1 MPMSFIQATPFIIEQ
16 VVHLKPDSI
25 LDVGIGFGKYGLLLR
40 EVLELPYERYAQS
53 QWKVKID
60 GVEAFEGYRNPV
72 HEFVYN
78 RVFYG
83 KIEEILPS
91 LGQYDVILFIDVLE
105 HFEKEEGRK
114 LLRDLLLHA
123 RKSLLVATP
132 RFPAPQGAYLGN
144 VFETHRSRWHIL
156 DFVDFDFSY
165 LHIPIGN
172 NGAEV
177 FHLFPTQSAP
187 REQDDAVCIP
197 EAQKKED
204 SSSPLT
210 IGAYIPHKH
219 LTGGMKMFFEYLRIL
234 KRRGHKIVLFWR
246 GERGESAIP
255 EWSLLDK
262 GEVQEIPIF
271 PHEPILPFVK
281 ECNVVIALWFQQ
293 MEELAESP
301 VPVVLFEQGS
311 EFLFGDCQDLRPD
324 SPVRQLLKRNY
335 TIPWPIITV
344 SPLLDTILRIR
355 YGRKTTV
362 VPNGVDTN
370 FYHPEEEKRKNTVL
384 LVGNP
389 QLRFKG
395 FDIALQALEKA
406 WRIYP
411 HFEVHWACQVSPRVY
426 GISFPLKIFSN
437 PPQEDLAKHY
447 REATVFLFTSWYEG
461 FGLPPFEAM
470 ASGTAVVATDCG
482 GIRTYAKEGY
492 NALLAEPGDVDS
504 LAYALVFLLQNEEA
518 RKTLEQRG
526 RATALEFSLEKQ
538 ALKFEMVLQ
547 SVARSTSL
555 PSFSRTAMQREI
567 LK

>member
-1 MPMSFIQATPFIIEQ
+1 MPLSFVQAIPVIIEQ
-16 VVHLKPDSI
+16 VAHLKPSSI
-25 LDVGIGFGKYGLLLR
+25 LDVGIGFGKYGVLLR
-40 EVLELPYERYAQS
+40 EALELPYERYARS
-53 QWKVKID
+53 RWKVKID
-60 GVEAFEGYRNPV
+60 GVEAFEGYRNPI
-72 HEFVYN
+72 HEFAYN

-83 KIEEILPS
+83 RIEEILSS
-91 LGQYDVILFIDVLE
+91 LGQYDVILLIDVLE
-105 HFEKEEGRK
+105 HFEKEEGKK
-114 LLRDLLLHA
+114 LLQDLLLHA
-123 RKSLLVATP
+123 RKSLLVSTP

-144 VFETHRSRWHIL
+144 AFEAHKSRWHIL

-177 FHLFPTQSAP
+177 FHLFPTQSAS
-187 REQDDAVCIP
+187 RKQDDAVFIP
-197 EAQKKED
+197 EAQEKE
-204 SSSPLT
+204 SSGPLT

-234 KRRGHKIVLFWR
+234 KRRGHNIVLFWR
-246 GERGESAIP
+246 GERNESAIP
-255 EWSLLDK
+255 EWSLLGK
-262 GEVQEIPIF
+262 GEVQEILIS
-271 PHEPILPFVK
+271 PHEPILPFIK
-281 ECNVVIALWFQQ
+281 GCNVVIALWFQQ

-311 EFLFGDCQDLRPD
+311 EFLFGDYQDLRPD
-324 SPVRQLLKRNY
+324 SPVRQLLQKNY
-335 TIPWPIITV
+335 AVPWPIITV
-344 SPLLDTILRIR
+344 SPLLGTILKIR
-355 YGRKTTV
+355 YGRNTTV
-362 VPNGVDTN
+362 VPNGVDTD
-370 FYHPEEEKRKNTVL
+370 FYRPGREKSNNTVL

-411 HFEVHWACQVSPRVY
+411 NFEVHWVCQVSPRVY
-426 GISFPLKIFSN
+426 GISFPLKIVLN
-437 PPQEDLAKHY
+437 PPQDELARHY

-461 FGLPPFEAM
+461 FGLPPLEAM

-482 GIRTYAKEGY
+482 GIRTYAQEGY

-518 RKTLEQRG
+518 RKVLEERG

-538 ALKFEMVLQ
+538 ALKFEEVLQ
-547 SVARSTSL
+547 GIARNASL
-555 PSFSRTAMQREI
+555 SPFSRTTG
-567 LK
+567 

>member
-1 MPMSFIQATPFIIEQ
+1 MPLSFVQAIPVIIEQ
-16 VVHLKPDSI
+16 VAHLKPSSI
-25 LDVGIGFGKYGLLLR
+25 LDVGIGFGKYGVLFR
-40 EVLELPYERYAQS
+40 EALELPYERYARS

-60 GVEAFEGYRNPV
+60 GVEAFEGYRNPI
-72 HEFVYN
+72 HEFAYN

-83 KIEEILPS
+83 RIEDILPS
-91 LGQYDVILFIDVLE
+91 LGQYDVILLIDVLE

-114 LLRDLLLHA
+114 LLQDLLLHA
-123 RKSLLVATP
+123 RKSLLVSTP

-144 VFETHRSRWHIL
+144 AFEAHKSRWHIL

-177 FHLFPTQSAP
+177 FHLFPTQAAS
-187 REQDDAVCIP
+187 RKQDDAAFIP
-197 EAQKKED
+197 EAQKKER
-204 SSSPLT
+204 SGPLT

-234 KRRGHKIVLFWR
+234 KRRGHNIVLFWR
-246 GERGESAIP
+246 GERNESAIP
-255 EWSLLDK
+255 EWSLLGK
-262 GEVQEIPIF
+262 GEVQEILIS
-271 PHEPILPFVK
+271 PHEPILPFIK
-281 ECNVVIALWFQQ
+281 GCNVVIALWFQQ

-311 EFLFGDCQDLRPD
+311 EFLFGDYQDLRPD
-324 SPVRQLLKRNY
+324 SPVRQLLQKNY
-335 TIPWPIITV
+335 AVPWPIITV

-362 VPNGVDTN
+362 VPNGVDTD
-370 FYHPEEEKRKNTVL
+370 FYRPGREKSNNTVL

-411 HFEVHWACQVSPRVY
+411 NFEVHWVCQVSPRVY
-426 GISFPLKIFSN
+426 GISFPLKIVLN
-437 PPQEDLAKHY
+437 PPQDELARHY

-461 FGLPPFEAM
+461 FGLPPLEAM

-482 GIRTYAKEGY
+482 GIRTYAQEGY

-518 RKTLEQRG
+518 RKVLEERG

-538 ALKFEMVLQ
+538 ALKFEEVLQ
-547 SVARSTSL
+547 GIARNASL
-555 PSFSRTAMQREI
+555 SPFSRTTG
-567 LK
+567 

>member
-1 MPMSFIQATPFIIEQ
+1 MPLSFVQAIPVVIEQ
-16 VVHLKPDSI
+16 VAHLKPDSI

-60 GVEAFEGYRNPV
+60 GVEAFEGYRNPI
-72 HEFVYN
+72 HEFAYN

-83 KIEEILPS
+83 RIEEILPF
-91 LGQYDVILFIDVLE
+91 LGQYDVLLLIDVLE
-105 HFEKEEGRK
+105 HFEKEEGKK

-123 RKSLLVATP
+123 RKSLLVSTP
-132 RFPAPQGAYLGN
+132 RFPALQGAYLGN
-144 VFETHRSRWHIL
+144 AFETHRSRWHIL

-172 NGAEV
+172 NGAEI
-177 FHLFPTQSAP
+177 FHLFPTQSIPKERDGIAFAP
-187 REQDDAVCIP
+187 ET
-197 EAQKKED
+197 QKD
-204 SSSPLT
+204 SGGPLT
-210 IGAYIPHKH
+210 IGAYIPHKY

-234 KRRGHKIVLFWR
+234 KKRGHKIVLFWR
-246 GERGESAIP
+246 GERNESAVP
-255 EWSLLDK
+255 EWSHLSRS
-262 GEVQEIPIF
+262 EVQEVLISH
-271 PHEPILPFVK
+271 HEPILPFVK
-281 ECNVVIALWFQQ
+281 ECDVVIALWFQQ

-311 EFLFGDCQDLRPD
+311 ESLFGDYQDLRPD
-324 SPVRQLLKRNY
+324 SPVRQLLRRNY
-335 TIPWPIITV
+335 TTPWPIITV
-344 SPLLDTILRIR
+344 SPLLDTILKIR

-370 FYHPEEEKRKNTVL
+370 FYHPGKEKSKNTVL
-384 LVGNP
+384 LAGNP

-411 HFEVHWACQVSPRVY
+411 NFEVHWVCQVSPKVY
-426 GISFPLKIFSN
+426 GISFPLKIVLN
-437 PPQEDLAKHY
+437 PPQDELARYY

-461 FGLPPFEAM
+461 FGLPPLEAM

-482 GIRTYAKEGY
+482 GIRTYAQEGY

-518 RKTLEQRG
+518 RKVLEERG
-526 RATALEFSLEKQ
+526 RATALEFDLEKQ
-538 ALKFEMVLQ
+538 ALKLEKVLQ
-547 SVARSTSL
+547 SVARGAFL
-555 PSFSRTAMQREI
+555 PSFSRTTG
-567 LK
+567 

>member
-1 MPMSFIQATPFIIEQ
+1 MPLSFVQAIPVIIEQ
-16 VVHLKPDSI
+16 VAHLKPSSI
-25 LDVGIGFGKYGLLLR
+25 LDVGIGFGKYGVLLR
-40 EVLELPYERYAQS
+40 EALELPYERYARS
-53 QWKVKID
+53 RWKVKID
-60 GVEAFEGYRNPV
+60 GVEAFEGYRNPI
-72 HEFVYN
+72 HEFAYN

-83 KIEEILPS
+83 RIEDILPS
-91 LGQYDVILFIDVLE
+91 LGQYDVILLIDVLE

-114 LLRDLLLHA
+114 LLQDLLLHA
-123 RKSLLVATP
+123 RKSLLVSTP

-144 VFETHRSRWHIL
+144 AFEAHKSRWHIL

-177 FHLFPTQSAP
+177 FHLFPTQSAS
-187 REQDDAVCIP
+187 RKQDDAVFIP
-197 EAQKKED
+197 EAQEKE
-204 SSSPLT
+204 SSGPLT

-234 KRRGHKIVLFWR
+234 KRRGHNIVLFWR
-246 GERGESAIP
+246 GERNESAIP
-255 EWSLLDK
+255 EWSLLGK
-262 GEVQEIPIF
+262 GEVQEILIS
-271 PHEPILPFVK
+271 PHEPILPFIK
-281 ECNVVIALWFQQ
+281 GCNVVIALWFQQ

-311 EFLFGDCQDLRPD
+311 EFLFGDYQDLRPD
-324 SPVRQLLKRNY
+324 SPVRQLLQKNY
-335 TIPWPIITV
+335 AVPWPIITV
-344 SPLLDTILRIR
+344 SPLLGTILKIR
-355 YGRKTTV
+355 YGRNTTV
-362 VPNGVDTN
+362 VPNGVDTD
-370 FYHPEEEKRKNTVL
+370 FYRPGREKSNNTVL

-411 HFEVHWACQVSPRVY
+411 NFEVHWVCQVSPRVY
-426 GISFPLKIFSN
+426 GISFPLKIVLN
-437 PPQEDLAKHY
+437 PPQDELARHY

-461 FGLPPFEAM
+461 FGLPPLEAM

-482 GIRTYAKEGY
+482 GIRTYAQEGY

-518 RKTLEQRG
+518 RKVLEERG

-538 ALKFEMVLQ
+538 ALKFEEVLQ
-547 SVARSTSL
+547 GIARNASL
-555 PSFSRTAMQREI
+555 SPFSRTTG
-567 LK
+567 

>member
-1 MPMSFIQATPFIIEQ
+1 MPLSFVQAIPVIIEQ
-16 VVHLKPDSI
+16 VAHLKPSSI
-25 LDVGIGFGKYGLLLR
+25 LDVGIGFGKYGVLLR
-40 EVLELPYERYAQS
+40 EALELPYERYARS
-53 QWKVKID
+53 RWKVKID
-60 GVEAFEGYRNPV
+60 GVEAFEGYRNPI
-72 HEFVYN
+72 HEFAYN

-83 KIEEILPS
+83 RIEDILPS
-91 LGQYDVILFIDVLE
+91 LGQYDVILLIDVLE

-114 LLRDLLLHA
+114 LLQDLLLHT
-123 RKSLLVATP
+123 RKSLLVSTP

-144 VFETHRSRWHIL
+144 AFEAHRSRWHIL

-177 FHLFPTQSAP
+177 FHLFPTQSAS
-187 REQDDAVCIP
+187 RKQDDAVFIP
-197 EAQKKED
+197 EAQEKE
-204 SSSPLT
+204 SSGPLT

-234 KRRGHKIVLFWR
+234 KRRGHNIVLFWR
-246 GERGESAIP
+246 GERNESAIP
-255 EWSLLDK
+255 EWSLLGK
-262 GEVQEIPIF
+262 GEVQEILIS
-271 PHEPILPFVK
+271 PHEPILPFIK
-281 ECNVVIALWFQQ
+281 GCNVVIALWFQQ

-311 EFLFGDCQDLRPD
+311 EFLFGDYQDLRPD
-324 SPVRQLLKRNY
+324 SPVRQLLQKNY
-335 TIPWPIITV
+335 AVPWPIITV
-344 SPLLDTILRIR
+344 SPLLGTILKIR
-355 YGRKTTV
+355 YGRNTTV
-362 VPNGVDTN
+362 VPNGVDTD
-370 FYHPEEEKRKNTVL
+370 FYRPGREKSNNTVL

-411 HFEVHWACQVSPRVY
+411 NFEVHWVCQVSPRVY
-426 GISFPLKIFSN
+426 GISFPLKIVLN
-437 PPQEDLAKHY
+437 PPQDELARHY

-461 FGLPPFEAM
+461 FGLPPLEAM

-482 GIRTYAKEGY
+482 GIRTYAQEGY

-518 RKTLEQRG
+518 RKVLEERG

-538 ALKFEMVLQ
+538 ALKFEEVLQ
-547 SVARSTSL
+547 GIARNASL
-555 PSFSRTAMQREI
+555 SPFSRTTG
-567 LK
+567 

>member
-1 MPMSFIQATPFIIEQ
+1 MPLSFVQAIPVIIEQ
-16 VVHLKPDSI
+16 VAHLKPSSI
-25 LDVGIGFGKYGLLLR
+25 LDVGIGFGKYGVLLR
-40 EVLELPYERYAQS
+40 EALELPYERYARS
-53 QWKVKID
+53 RWKVKID
-60 GVEAFEGYRNPV
+60 GVEAFEGYRNPI
-72 HEFVYN
+72 HEFAYN

-83 KIEEILPS
+83 RIEDILPS
-91 LGQYDVILFIDVLE
+91 LGQYDVILLIDVLE
-105 HFEKEEGRK
+105 HFEKEEGKK
-114 LLRDLLLHA
+114 LLQDLLLHT
-123 RKSLLVATP
+123 RKSLLVSTP

-144 VFETHRSRWHIL
+144 AFETHRSRWHIL

-177 FHLFPTQSAP
+177 FHLFPTQAAS
-187 REQDDAVCIP
+187 RKQDDAAFIP
-197 EAQKKED
+197 EAQKKER
-204 SSSPLT
+204 SGPLT

-234 KRRGHKIVLFWR
+234 KRRGHNIVLFWR
-246 GERGESAIP
+246 GERNESAIP
-255 EWSLLDK
+255 EWSLLGK
-262 GEVQEIPIF
+262 GEVQEILIS
-271 PHEPILPFVK
+271 PHEPILPFIK
-281 ECNVVIALWFQQ
+281 GCNVVIALWFQQ

-311 EFLFGDCQDLRPD
+311 EFLFGDYQDLRPD
-324 SPVRQLLKRNY
+324 SPVRQLLQKNY
-335 TIPWPIITV
+335 AVPWPIITV
-344 SPLLDTILRIR
+344 SPLLGTILKIR
-355 YGRKTTV
+355 YGRNTTV
-362 VPNGVDTN
+362 VPNGVDTD
-370 FYHPEEEKRKNTVL
+370 FYRPGREKSNNTVL

-411 HFEVHWACQVSPRVY
+411 NFEVHWVCQVSPRVY
-426 GISFPLKIFSN
+426 GISFPLKIVLN
-437 PPQEDLAKHY
+437 PPQDELARHY

-461 FGLPPFEAM
+461 FGLPPLEAM

-482 GIRTYAKEGY
+482 GIRTYAQEGY

-518 RKTLEQRG
+518 RKVLEERG

-538 ALKFEMVLQ
+538 ALKFEEVLQ
-547 SVARSTSL
+547 GIARNASL
-555 PSFSRTAMQREI
+555 SPFSRTTG
-567 LK
+567 

>member
-1 MPMSFIQATPFIIEQ
+1 MPLSFVQAIPVIIEQ
-16 VVHLKPDSI
+16 VAHLKPSSI
-25 LDVGIGFGKYGLLLR
+25 LDVGIGFGKYGVLFR
-40 EVLELPYERYAQS
+40 EALELPYERYARS

-60 GVEAFEGYRNPV
+60 GVEAFEGYRNPI
-72 HEFVYN
+72 HEFAYN

-83 KIEEILPS
+83 RIEEILPS
-91 LGQYDVILFIDVLE
+91 LGQYDVILLIDVLE

-114 LLRDLLLHA
+114 LLQDLLLHA
-123 RKSLLVATP
+123 RKSLLVSTP

-144 VFETHRSRWHIL
+144 AFEAHKSRWHIL

-177 FHLFPTQSAP
+177 FHLFPTQAAS
-187 REQDDAVCIP
+187 RKQDDAVFIP
-197 EAQKKED
+197 EAQEKE
-204 SSSPLT
+204 SSGPLT

-234 KRRGHKIVLFWR
+234 KRRGHNIVLFWR
-246 GERGESAIP
+246 GERNESAIP
-255 EWSLLDK
+255 EWSLLGK
-262 GEVQEIPIF
+262 GEVQEILIS
-271 PHEPILPFVK
+271 PHEPILPFIK
-281 ECNVVIALWFQQ
+281 GCNVVIALWFQQ

-311 EFLFGDCQDLRPD
+311 EFLFGDYQDLRPD
-324 SPVRQLLKRNY
+324 SPVRQLLQKNY
-335 TIPWPIITV
+335 AVPWPIITV
-344 SPLLDTILRIR
+344 SPLLGTILKIR
-355 YGRKTTV
+355 YGRNTTV
-362 VPNGVDTN
+362 VPNGVDTD
-370 FYHPEEEKRKNTVL
+370 FYRPGREKSNNTVL

-411 HFEVHWACQVSPRVY
+411 NFEVHWVCQVSPRVY
-426 GISFPLKIFSN
+426 GISFPLKIVLN
-437 PPQEDLAKHY
+437 PPQDELARHY

-461 FGLPPFEAM
+461 FGLPPLEAM

-482 GIRTYAKEGY
+482 GIRTYAQEGY

-518 RKTLEQRG
+518 RKVLEERG

-538 ALKFEMVLQ
+538 ALKFEEVLQ
-547 SVARSTSL
+547 GIARNASL
-555 PSFSRTAMQREI
+555 SPFSRTTG
-567 LK
+567 

>member
-1 MPMSFIQATPFIIEQ
+1 MPLSFVQAIPVVIEQ
-16 VVHLKPDSI
+16 VAHLKPSSI
-25 LDVGIGFGKYGLLLR
+25 LDVGIGFGKYGVLLR
-40 EVLELPYERYAQS
+40 EALELPYERYARS
-53 QWKVKID
+53 RWKVKID
-60 GVEAFEGYRNPV
+60 GVEAFEGYRNPI
-72 HEFVYN
+72 HEFAYN

-83 KIEEILPS
+83 RIEEILPS
-91 LGQYDVILFIDVLE
+91 LGQYDVILLIDVLE

-114 LLRDLLLHA
+114 LLQDLLLHA
-123 RKSLLVATP
+123 RKSLLVSTP

-144 VFETHRSRWHIL
+144 AFEAHRSRWHIL

-177 FHLFPTQSAP
+177 FHLFPTQSAS
-187 REQDDAVCIP
+187 RKQDDAAFIP
-197 EAQKKED
+197 EAQKKER
-204 SSSPLT
+204 SGPLT

-234 KRRGHKIVLFWR
+234 KRRGHNIVLFWR
-246 GERGESAIP
+246 GERNESAIP
-255 EWSLLDK
+255 EWSLLGK
-262 GEVQEIPIF
+262 GEVQEILIS
-271 PHEPILPFVK
+271 PHEPILPFIK
-281 ECNVVIALWFQQ
+281 GCNVVIALWFQQ

-311 EFLFGDCQDLRPD
+311 EFLFGDYQDLRPD
-324 SPVRQLLKRNY
+324 SPVRQLLQKNY
-335 TIPWPIITV
+335 AVPWPIITV
-344 SPLLDTILRIR
+344 SPLLGTILKIR
-355 YGRKTTV
+355 YGRNTTV
-362 VPNGVDTN
+362 VPNGVDTD
-370 FYHPEEEKRKNTVL
+370 FYRPGREKSNNTVL

-411 HFEVHWACQVSPRVY
+411 NFEVHWVCQVSPRVY
-426 GISFPLKIFSN
+426 GISFPLKIVLN
-437 PPQEDLAKHY
+437 PPQDELARHY

-461 FGLPPFEAM
+461 FGLPPLEAM

-482 GIRTYAKEGY
+482 GIRTYAQEGY

-518 RKTLEQRG
+518 RKVLEERG

-538 ALKFEMVLQ
+538 ALKFEEVLQ
-547 SVARSTSL
+547 GIARNASL
-555 PSFSRTAMQREI
+555 SPFSRTTG
-567 LK
+567 